1 MPVEA
6 DFRDVLRL
14 QVPESSF
21 FFILLP
27 PCIYLRISALIL
39 EEVFA
44 NEHGGYVGALINGR
58 ILYYN
63 RRNGPAFAS
72 PFSSFVCQGAPPAH
86 STAEDPGHFLLLSL
100 HPLPASAARLG
111 IGRDPDC
118 SQWLSGSG

>member
-44 NEHGGYVGALINGR
+44 NEHGGYVGSLKMVVFCI
-58 ILYYN
+58 I
-63 RRNGPAFAS
+63 
-72 PFSSFVCQGAPPAH
+72 
-86 STAEDPGHFLLLSL
+86 TEEMDLLLQVHLVLLYAKVL
-100 HPLPASAARLG
+100 HRRIPRQK
-111 IGRDPDC
+111 IPDIFFC
-118 SQWLSGSG
+118 